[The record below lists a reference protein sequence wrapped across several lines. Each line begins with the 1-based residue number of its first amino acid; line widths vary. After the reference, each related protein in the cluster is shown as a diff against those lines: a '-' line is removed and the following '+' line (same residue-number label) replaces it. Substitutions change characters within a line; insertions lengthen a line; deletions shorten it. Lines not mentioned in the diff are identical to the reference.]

1 MDMTRVKGLKGKES
15 RMRLLTI
22 AADEFANR
30 GFHET
35 KVSTIVT
42 RAGLSQPAFYL
53 YFSSKEAIFDEL
65 VNEFRTRLRMLVET
79 SRFTSM
85 VEVQDVPKQLLM
97 TIETIFRFL
106 AATPHLTRIGLFL
119 APESDQIKEELIS
132 LLTDNLRV
140 EQQAGYFRSE
150 LEMEIV
156 AECVFGIVE
165 RLTLS
170 QLLPGIKEP
179 EGLALQVVN
188 LLLYG
193 MLATEGAITQ
203 ESEKE

>member
-1 MDMTRVKGLKGKES
+1 MDMTLVKGMKGKES

-53 YFSSKEAIFDEL
+53 YFSNKEAIFDEL
-65 VNEFRTRLRMLVET
+65 VNEFRTRLRMLVQT
-79 SRFTSM
+79 SRFTPT
-85 VEVQDVPKQLLM
+85 VETHDVPKQLLM
-97 TIETIFRFL
+97 TLETIFRFL
-106 AATPHLTRIGLFL
+106 AATPNLTRIGLFL
-119 APESDQIKEELIS
+119 APKSDQIKEELTS
-132 LLTDNLRV
+132 LLIDNLRA
-140 EQQAGYFRSE
+140 EQQMGHFRSE
-150 LEMEIV
+150 LAMETV
-156 AECVFGIVE
+156 AECIVGIVE

-170 QLLPGIKEP
+170 LLLPGIKGP
-179 EGLALQVVN
+179 ESLALQVVN

-193 MLATEGAITQ
+193 MLANGDTTIQ
-203 ESEKE
+203 DS